1 MSATFPLTFC
11 VAIVKAIKMW
21 SLKKKMLKTNC
32 YINRA
37 MKLLQKK
44 SHSSTYKNFQ
54 MCMISRTWKNM
65 NVYTCSKLAGKK
77 KPNINYVYR
86 HWSILLICWFC
97 WKWTENI
104 RTGETAKA
112 RCIAAQVC
120 QSTVMSIGTLS
131 LSDEIYD
138 LKKIRNKLYN
148 EKIT

>member
-44 SHSSTYKNFQ
+44 LHSSTYKNFQ

-77 KPNINYVYR
+77 PQHKLRLQTLVYFANLLVLLKMDWKHSDWRDRKSEMYCGPSLPINRYV
-86 HWSILLICWFC
+86 HWDPLPLRWDIWF
-97 WKWTENI
+97 
-104 RTGETAKA
+104 
-112 RCIAAQVC
+112 
-120 QSTVMSIGTLS
+120 
-131 LSDEIYD
+131 
-138 LKKIRNKLYN
+138 KKN
-148 EKIT
+148 